1 MFPTP
6 VAGPVS
12 SSTSQEIDFLFTARA
27 VGVILADRLLV
38 YGTGGLVTI
47 EVSKSAR
54 LSVGFP
60 PAKYRI

>member
-1 MFPTP
+1 VFPTP
-6 VAGPVS
+6 IAGPVS

-27 VGVILADRLLV
+27 RVGVILADRLLV

-54 LSVGFP
+54 TAQAS
-60 PAKYRI
+60 A